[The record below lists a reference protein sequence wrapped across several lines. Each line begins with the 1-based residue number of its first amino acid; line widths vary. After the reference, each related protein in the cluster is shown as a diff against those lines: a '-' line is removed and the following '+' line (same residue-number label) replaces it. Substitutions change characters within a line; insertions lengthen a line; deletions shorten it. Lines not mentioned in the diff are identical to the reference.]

1 MRYDCH
7 RRLYFFGAD
16 KPFRKCADCQNS
28 IRLQG
33 RGLVPKITA
42 ALNQNLRVSK
52 IYFLLEDGEL
62 SQIKSKENLQDGTA
76 FNKKNSAALHDENL
90 IATAAKYDIVGKIM
104 AETGLTRQTVSEIL
118 NGLTQEI
125 FSQFAK
131 NPEEFIFERHKNYKR
146 RKSRRCHCT

>member
-33 RGLVPKITA
+33 RGLVPKIIA

-104 AETGLTRQTVSEIL
+104 AETGLNE
-118 NGLTQEI
+118 EI